1 MSIHAPRA
9 PRALIAEDE
18 PILAAILAHALLRLW
33 PELDIV
39 ATSPNGVDAVQQSM
53 ALRPDILFLDIK
65 MPGKTGLEA
74 AEELAEQWPADTPFP
89 HIVFVTAYD
98 EYALAAFEH
107 AAADYVLK
115 PVNDARLG
123 KTVNRLRQRL
133 RDDADDAG
141 RDAHDQAGTR
151 MACGSGAPGNAGT
164 PGTPRTPGNT
174 GTPASTGNAIA
185 GNGNVHHASED
196 SSQDS
201 NDSIVSNDDTSPPQA
216 SASTL
221 ASATQANATL
231 AALATPNAVQ
241 AANMPINDATAANS
255 ANAATAANSAHAAQA
270 ANDVKL
276 AHLLAQLQSLVPP
289 APRLQMIRAAVGN
302 SVRMIALAD
311 VVYFE
316 ALDKYINV
324 VCRDSEALIRT
335 SLKELLPQLDP
346 EQFWQIH
353 RGTIV
358 NASAIASAVRDE
370 AGKLSLTLHQH
381 GAQLRVSP
389 LYAHLFRQ
397 M

>member
-1 MSIHAPRA
+1 MSHHI

-18 PILAAILAHALLRLW
+18 PILAAALAHALQRLW

-39 ATSPNGVDAVQQSM
+39 ATCPNGVE
-53 ALRPDILFLDIK
+53 ALRQGLALQPDILFLDIK

-74 AEELAEQWPADTPFP
+74 AEELAEQWPDGIAFP

-123 KTVNRLRQRL
+123 KTVERLQQRL
-133 RDDADDAG
+133 RD
-141 RDAHDQAGTR
+141 
-151 MACGSGAPGNAGT
+151 SGV
-164 PGTPRTPGNT
+164 
-174 GTPASTGNAIA
+174 
-185 GNGNVHHASED
+185 GNGNATTTATTTAPLATTE
-196 SSQDS
+196 
-201 NDSIVSNDDTSPPQA
+201 TA
-216 SASTL
+216 SASDDNL
-221 ASATQANATL
+221 AR
-231 AALATPNAVQ
+231 
-241 AANMPINDATAANS
+241 
-255 ANAATAANSAHAAQA
+255 
-270 ANDVKL
+270 
-276 AHLLAQLQSLVPP
+276 LLSQLQAMLPP

-324 VCRDSEALIRT
+324 VCQDSEALIRT

-346 EQFWQIH
+346 QQFWQIH

-358 NASAIASAVRDE
+358 NASAIATAVRDD
-370 AGKLSLTLHQH
+370 AGKLSLTLRQH
-381 GAQLRVSP
+381 PAQLRVSP

>member
-1 MSIHAPRA
+1 MSHHT

-18 PILAAILAHALLRLW
+18 PILAAALAHALQRLW

-39 ATSPNGVDAVQQSM
+39 ATCPNGVE
-53 ALRPDILFLDIK
+53 ALRQGLALQPDILFLDIK

-74 AEELAEQWPADTPFP
+74 AEELAEQWPDGVPFP

-123 KTVNRLRQRL
+123 KTVERLQQRL
-133 RDDADDAG
+133 CDS
-141 RDAHDQAGTR
+141 GTTT
-151 MACGSGAPGNAGT
+151 A
-164 PGTPRTPGNT
+164 
-174 GTPASTGNAIA
+174 TPAPAPA
-185 GNGNVHHASED
+185 
-196 SSQDS
+196 
-201 NDSIVSNDDTSPPQA
+201 
-216 SASTL
+216 
-221 ASATQANATL
+221 ATL
-231 AALATPNAVQ
+231 APM
-241 AANMPINDATAANS
+241 AAMKTTAASDDN
-255 ANAATAANSAHAAQA
+255 
-270 ANDVKL
+270 L
-276 AHLLAQLQSLVPP
+276 ARLLSQLQAMLPP
-289 APRLQMIRAAVGN
+289 APRLHMIRAAVGN

-324 VCRDSEALIRT
+324 VCQDSEALIRT

-346 EQFWQIH
+346 QQFWQIH

-358 NASAIASAVRDE
+358 NASAIATAVRDD
-370 AGKLSLTLHQH
+370 AGKLSLTLRQH
-381 GAQLRVSP
+381 PAQLRVSP

>member
-1 MSIHAPRA
+1 MTSPT

-18 PILAAILAHALLRLW
+18 PILAAALAHALQRLW

-39 ATSPNGVDAVQQSM
+39 ATCPNGVE
-53 ALRPDILFLDIK
+53 ALRQGLALQPDILFLDIK

-74 AEELAEQWPADTPFP
+74 AEELAEQWPDGIAFP

-123 KTVNRLRQRL
+123 KTVERLQQRL
-133 RDDADDAG
+133 RD
-141 RDAHDQAGTR
+141 
-151 MACGSGAPGNAGT
+151 SGVGKGV
-164 PGTPRTPGNT
+164 
-174 GTPASTGNAIA
+174 
-185 GNGNVHHASED
+185 GNGTA
-196 SSQDS
+196 
-201 NDSIVSNDDTSPPQA
+201 A
-216 SASTL
+216 A
-221 ASATQANATL
+221 AAAATL
-231 AALATPNAVQ
+231 TATSAPATT
-241 AANMPINDATAANS
+241 ATAAP
-255 ANAATAANSAHAAQA
+255 AAGTAS
-270 ANDVKL
+270 NDNM
-276 AHLLAQLQSLVPP
+276 ARLLAQLQAMLPP

-324 VCRDSEALIRT
+324 VCQDSEALIRT

-346 EQFWQIH
+346 QQFWQIH

-358 NASAIASAVRDE
+358 NASAIATAVRDE
-370 AGKLSLTLHQH
+370 AGKLSLTLRQH
-381 GAQLRVSP
+381 PAQLRVSP

>member
-1 MSIHAPRA
+1 MSQHSPHA

-18 PILAAILAHALLRLW
+18 PILAAALAHALQRLW

-39 ATSPNGVDAVQQSM
+39 ATCPNGVE
-53 ALRPDILFLDIK
+53 ALRQGLALQPDILFLDIK

-74 AEELAEQWPADTPFP
+74 AEELAEQWPDGIPFP

-98 EYALAAFEH
+98 EYALAAFEQ

-115 PVNDARLG
+115 PVNDTRLG
-123 KTVNRLRQRL
+123 KTVERLQQRL
-133 RDDADDAG
+133 R
-141 RDAHDQAGTR
+141 
-151 MACGSGAPGNAGT
+151 GSSN
-164 PGTPRTPGNT
+164 
-174 GTPASTGNAIA
+174 
-185 GNGNVHHASED
+185 GNG
-196 SSQDS
+196 
-201 NDSIVSNDDTSPPQA
+201 
-216 SASTL
+216 
-221 ASATQANATL
+221 SAT
-231 AALATPNAVQ
+231 
-241 AANMPINDATAANS
+241 ATAAPT
-255 ANAATAANSAHAAQA
+255 AAPAPAATVQPMAPAAGSASDDNMA
-270 ANDVKL
+270 
-276 AHLLAQLQSLVPP
+276 LLLSQLQAMLPP

-324 VCRDSEALIRT
+324 VCQDSEALIRT

-346 EQFWQIH
+346 QQFWQIH

-358 NASAIASAVRDE
+358 NASAIATAVRDE
-370 AGKLSLTLHQH
+370 AGKLSLTLRQH
-381 GAQLRVSP
+381 PAQLRVSP

>member
-1 MSIHAPRA
+1 MTSTS

-18 PILAAILAHALLRLW
+18 PILAAALTHALQRLW

-39 ATSPNGVDAVQQSM
+39 ATCPNGVE
-53 ALRPDILFLDIK
+53 ALRQGLALQPDILFLDIK

-74 AEELAEQWPADTPFP
+74 AEELAEQWPDGIPFP

-123 KTVNRLRQRL
+123 KTVERLQQRL
-133 RDDADDAG
+133 RD
-141 RDAHDQAGTR
+141 
-151 MACGSGAPGNAGT
+151 SGAGKG
-164 PGTPRTPGNT
+164 G
-174 GTPASTGNAIA
+174 
-185 GNGNVHHASED
+185 GNG
-196 SSQDS
+196 
-201 NDSIVSNDDTSPPQA
+201 T
-216 SASTL
+216 
-221 ASATQANATL
+221 ATATVT
-231 AALATPNAVQ
+231 AAAAPATT
-241 AANMPINDATAANS
+241 ATAAP
-255 ANAATAANSAHAAQA
+255 TAGTASDDNMAR
-270 ANDVKL
+270 
-276 AHLLAQLQSLVPP
+276 LLSQLQAMLPP

-324 VCRDSEALIRT
+324 VCQDSEALIRT

-346 EQFWQIH
+346 QQFWQIH

-358 NASAIASAVRDE
+358 NASAIATAVRDE
-370 AGKLSLTLHQH
+370 AGKLSLTLRQH
-381 GAQLRVSP
+381 PAQLRVSP

>member
-1 MSIHAPRA
+1 MTDTLPTAAPVS
-9 PRALIAEDE
+9 ALIAEDE
-18 PILAAILAHALLRLW
+18 PILAAALAHALRRLW
-33 PELDIV
+33 PALDIV
-39 ATSPNGVDAVQQSM
+39 ATCANGVEALQQGL

-74 AEELAEQWPADTPFP
+74 AEELAEQWPDAQPFP
-89 HIVFVTAYD
+89 QIVFVTAYD

-123 KTVNRLRQRL
+123 KTVERLQQRL
-133 RDDADDAG
+133 
-141 RDAHDQAGTR
+141 QA
-151 MACGSGAPGNAGT
+151 AP
-164 PGTPRTPGNT
+164 
-174 GTPASTGNAIA
+174 
-185 GNGNVHHASED
+185 
-196 SSQDS
+196 
-201 NDSIVSNDDTSPPQA
+201 A
-216 SASTL
+216 SAS
-221 ASATQANATL
+221 ASA
-231 AALATPNAVQ
+231 
-241 AANMPINDATAANS
+241 S
-255 ANAATAANSAHAAQA
+255 AQA
-270 ANDVKL
+270 QPPIAAPIAKAGQVQSL
-276 AHLLAQLQSLVPP
+276 AGRSVASDDNLVRLLAQLQAMVPP

-346 EQFWQIH
+346 QQFWQIH

-370 AGKLSLTLHQH
+370 AGKLTLTLRQH
-381 GAQLRVSP
+381 PAQLRVSP

>member
-1 MSIHAPRA
+1 MSHHT

-18 PILAAILAHALLRLW
+18 PILAAALTHALQRLW
-33 PELDIV
+33 PELDVV
-39 ATSPNGVDAVQQSM
+39 ATCANGVEAVRQGL
-53 ALRPDILFLDIK
+53 ALQPDILFLDIK

-74 AEELAEQWPADTPFP
+74 AEELAEQWPDGIAFP

-123 KTVNRLRQRL
+123 KTVERLQQRL
-133 RDDADDAG
+133 RD
-141 RDAHDQAGTR
+141 
-151 MACGSGAPGNAGT
+151 S
-164 PGTPRTPGNT
+164 
-174 GTPASTGNAIA
+174 
-185 GNGNVHHASED
+185 GNGNG
-196 SSQDS
+196 
-201 NDSIVSNDDTSPPQA
+201 T
-216 SASTL
+216 
-221 ASATQANATL
+221 AT
-231 AALATPNAVQ
+231 ATP
-241 AANMPINDATAANS
+241 AAA
-255 ANAATAANSAHAAQA
+255 AATAASASDD
-270 ANDVKL
+270 NL
-276 AHLLAQLQSLVPP
+276 ARLLAQLQAMTAP
-289 APRLQMIRAAVGN
+289 APRLHMIRAAVGN

-324 VCRDSEALIRT
+324 VCQDSEALIRT

-346 EQFWQIH
+346 QQFWQIH

-358 NASAIASAVRDE
+358 NASAIATAVRDD
-370 AGKLSLTLHQH
+370 AGKLSLTLRQH
-381 GAQLRVSP
+381 PAQLRVSP

>member
-1 MSIHAPRA
+1 MSQYTPRA

-18 PILAAILAHALLRLW
+18 PILAAALAHALQRLW

-39 ATSPNGVDAVQQSM
+39 ATCPNGVE
-53 ALRPDILFLDIK
+53 ALRQGLALQPDILFLDIK

-74 AEELAEQWPADTPFP
+74 AEELAEQWPDGIAFP

-115 PVNDARLG
+115 PINDARLG
-123 KTVNRLRQRL
+123 KTVERLQQRL
-133 RDDADDAG
+133 RD
-141 RDAHDQAGTR
+141 
-151 MACGSGAPGNAGT
+151 S
-164 PGTPRTPGNT
+164 
-174 GTPASTGNAIA
+174 SV
-185 GNGNVHHASED
+185 GNGTA
-196 SSQDS
+196 
-201 NDSIVSNDDTSPPQA
+201 A
-216 SASTL
+216 
-221 ASATQANATL
+221 AT
-231 AALATPNAVQ
+231 
-241 AANMPINDATAANS
+241 ATAAP
-255 ANAATAANSAHAAQA
+255 AEPVPRAPQA
-270 ANDVKL
+270 AESASDDNM
-276 AHLLAQLQSLVPP
+276 ARLLSQLQAMLPP

-324 VCRDSEALIRT
+324 VCQDSEALIRT

-346 EQFWQIH
+346 QQFWQIH

-358 NASAIASAVRDE
+358 NASAIATAVRDE
-370 AGKLSLTLHQH
+370 AGKLSLTLRQH
-381 GAQLRVSP
+381 PAQLRVSP

>member
-1 MSIHAPRA
+1 MSPHIPRA

-18 PILAAILAHALLRLW
+18 PILAAALAHALQRLW

-39 ATSPNGVDAVQQSM
+39 ATCPNGVE
-53 ALRPDILFLDIK
+53 ALRQGLALQPDILFLDIK

-74 AEELAEQWPADTPFP
+74 AEELAEQWPDGVPFP

-123 KTVNRLRQRL
+123 KTVERLQQRL
-133 RDDADDAG
+133 RDSAG
-141 RDAHDQAGTR
+141 GNGT
-151 MACGSGAPGNAGT
+151 ATATATASP
-164 PGTPRTPGNT
+164 
-174 GTPASTGNAIA
+174 TPA
-185 GNGNVHHASED
+185 
-196 SSQDS
+196 
-201 NDSIVSNDDTSPPQA
+201 
-216 SASTL
+216 
-221 ASATQANATL
+221 
-231 AALATPNAVQ
+231 
-241 AANMPINDATAANS
+241 TAP
-255 ANAATAANSAHAAQA
+255 AATAASAAESASDGNMA
-270 ANDVKL
+270 R
-276 AHLLAQLQSLVPP
+276 LLSQLQAMLPP

-324 VCRDSEALIRT
+324 VCQDSEALIRT

-346 EQFWQIH
+346 QQFWQIH

-358 NASAIASAVRDE
+358 NASAIATAVRDE
-370 AGKLSLTLHQH
+370 AGKLSLTLRQH
-381 GAQLRVSP
+381 PAQLRVSP

>member
-1 MSIHAPRA
+1 MSQHTPRA

-18 PILAAILAHALLRLW
+18 PILAAALAHALQRLW

-39 ATSPNGVDAVQQSM
+39 ATCPNGVE
-53 ALRPDILFLDIK
+53 ALRQGLALQPDILFLDIK

-74 AEELAEQWPADTPFP
+74 AEELAEHWPDGVPFP

-123 KTVNRLRQRL
+123 KTVERLQQRL
-133 RDDADDAG
+133 RDS
-141 RDAHDQAGTR
+141 
-151 MACGSGAPGNAGT
+151 SGGNAAAAPT
-164 PGTPRTPGNT
+164 
-174 GTPASTGNAIA
+174 
-185 GNGNVHHASED
+185 
-196 SSQDS
+196 
-201 NDSIVSNDDTSPPQA
+201 
-216 SASTL
+216 
-221 ASATQANATL
+221 NAT
-231 AALATPNAVQ
+231 AT
-241 AANMPINDATAANS
+241 ATAATMAPAAGS
-255 ANAATAANSAHAAQA
+255 ASDDNMAR
-270 ANDVKL
+270 
-276 AHLLAQLQSLVPP
+276 LLSQLQAMLPP

-324 VCRDSEALIRT
+324 VCQDSEALIRT

-346 EQFWQIH
+346 QQFWQIH

-358 NASAIASAVRDE
+358 NAGAIATAVRDE
-370 AGKLSLTLHQH
+370 AGKLSLTLRQH
-381 GAQLRVSP
+381 PAQLRVSP

>member
-1 MSIHAPRA
+1 MTSPT

-18 PILAAILAHALLRLW
+18 PILAAALAHALQRLW

-39 ATSPNGVDAVQQSM
+39 ATCPNGVE
-53 ALRPDILFLDIK
+53 ALRQGLALQPDILFLDIK

-74 AEELAEQWPADTPFP
+74 AEELAEQWPDGVPFP

-123 KTVNRLRQRL
+123 KTVERLQQRL
-133 RDDADDAG
+133 RD
-141 RDAHDQAGTR
+141 
-151 MACGSGAPGNAGT
+151 SGVGKGV
-164 PGTPRTPGNT
+164 
-174 GTPASTGNAIA
+174 
-185 GNGNVHHASED
+185 GNGNGIAAVTA
-196 SSQDS
+196 
-201 NDSIVSNDDTSPPQA
+201 TAAA
-216 SASTL
+216 SAP
-221 ASATQANATL
+221 ATTAT
-231 AALATPNAVQ
+231 AALAAGTASDD
-241 AANMPINDATAANS
+241 NMAR
-255 ANAATAANSAHAAQA
+255 
-270 ANDVKL
+270 
-276 AHLLAQLQSLVPP
+276 LLSQLQAMLPP

-324 VCRDSEALIRT
+324 VCQDSEALIRT

-346 EQFWQIH
+346 QQFWQIH

-358 NASAIASAVRDE
+358 NASAIATAVRDE
-370 AGKLSLTLHQH
+370 AGKLSLTLRQH
-381 GAQLRVSP
+381 PAQLRVSP